1 MVARKSAFWSNLID
15 LDSGRL
21 VWEVSSL
28 SGHNTQGTSGES
40 NASKWRH
47 TIFLAT
53 CSFLWHN
60 QKVQNPCRELPY
72 ISTGSISSPKCLTNV
87 RSVRTR
93 GMEPPITSGVQN
105 SYSFHLLQRSR
116 HFSVYCG
123 PLKAYHLL
131 RGVILHCPTSHSPST
146 QTQSHYLAQLVE
158 QRAQSQNRRN
168 YNRRKTPEHIS
179 MHHPVVFPE
188 TSKVST
194 LNARSF

>member
-1 MVARKSAFWSNLID
+1 MPRAPLHFHRVYFIAKVPDKCPFCPNAR
-15 LDSGRL
+15 
-21 VWEVSSL
+21 
-28 SGHNTQGTSGES
+28 HGT
-40 NASKWRH
+40 
-47 TIFLAT
+47 
-53 CSFLWHN
+53 
-60 QKVQNPCRELPY
+60 
-72 ISTGSISSPKCLTNV
+72 
-87 RSVRTR
+87 
-93 GMEPPITSGVQN
+93 PITSGVQN

-123 PLKAYHLL
+123 PLKGYRLL
-131 RGVILHCPTSHSPST
+131 RGVFLHCPTSHSPST